1 MSSRVDSSSH
11 EPGRAPESTCRGHH
25 RAAAPTTPV
34 AALLVLVLAGCD
46 TGGLTPQRS
55 VTPQAQL
62 PSPAAS
68 IAPQAQLPSPSV
80 SVTPTPGPTAPPC
93 TSPDS
98 LGCFAEA
105 VEASASRGKFSGVVL
120 VADHREPIWH
130 QAYGEKVSLDTPED
144 VASVTKMFT
153 GVAIA
158 QVVEAG
164 KLSYKDKVGSY
175 VRDLPA
181 DIGRATIGQLASHTA
196 GVGFQALGSGLVYEP
211 GVFHYSNAGFNLLAR
226 VVEEVTDQKF
236 ADYLQQSIFEPAG
249 MQATSFAY
257 SSSRGTPDGAGGVLS
272 TAGDLLRFAN
282 ALYAYQLLDA
292 ETTTLVTTPK
302 VTFESGA
309 YGYGFGIFGL
319 DDEVPSVGH
328 VGALA
333 PVNVVAAV
341 EINPTLGHT
350 IIIVCEHGFE
360 DIEPELITYQV
371 AINMGYFRG

>member
-1 MSSRVDSSSH
+1 MRSRNGGAYH
-11 EPGRAPESTCRGHH
+11 EHGRAPQPICPAGRG
-25 RAAAPTTPV
+25 RALAWVLMA
-34 AALLVLVLAGCD
+34 LVLAGC
-46 TGGLTPQRS
+46 TGPG
-55 VTPQAQL
+55 
-62 PSPAAS
+62 PSPHGSA
-68 IAPQAQLPSPSV
+68 APQASLPLPSV
-80 SVTPTPGPTAPPC
+80 SVTSTLGPTPPAC

-105 VEASASRGKFSGVVL
+105 VAASARREKFSGVVL
-120 VADHREPIWH
+120 VASHGVPIWH
-130 QAYGEKVSLDTPED
+130 EAYGGKVSLATPLD

-153 GVAIA
+153 GVAVA
-158 QVVEAG
+158 QLVEAG
-164 KLSYKDKVGSY
+164 KVSYGDKVSLY
-175 VRDLPA
+175 VGHLPA

-196 GVGFQALGSGLVYEP
+196 GVGFQALGSGLAYEP
-211 GVFHYSNAGFNLLAR
+211 GVFHYSNAGFNLLAL

-236 ADYLQQSIFEPAG
+236 ADYLQQSIFERAG

-292 ETTTLVTTPK
+292 ETTKLVTTPK

-328 VGALA
+328 IGAL
-333 PVNVVAAV
+333 PVVNVVSAV

-360 DIEPELITYQV
+360 DIEPELIAYQV
-371 AINMGYFRG
+371 AINMGYFRD